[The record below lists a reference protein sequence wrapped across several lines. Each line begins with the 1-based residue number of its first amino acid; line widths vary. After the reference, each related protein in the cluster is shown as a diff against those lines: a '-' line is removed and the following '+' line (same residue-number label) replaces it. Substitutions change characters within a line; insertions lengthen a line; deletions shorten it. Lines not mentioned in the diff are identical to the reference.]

1 MRLEGRKV
9 ALDKVKEMSYIDSME
24 LKNLISVQE
33 AAELLGVTR
42 ARVDQII
49 KDGRLEVVHKLAQ
62 RRLLDR
68 KQVERFKE
76 LREG

>member
-1 MRLEGRKV
+1 MPYISSMVLEQYV
-9 ALDKVKEMSYIDSME
+9 
-24 LKNLISVQE
+24 SVQE

-49 KDGRLEVVHKLAQ
+49 KDGRLTVVVKLAQ

-68 KQVERFKE
+68 EQVERFKE
-76 LREG
+76 SREG